1 MNDISEFVE
10 IDKHLRSPKGL
21 KDFGP
26 YFILSLFTHPAL
38 RVETTKDVNEMA
50 DKFVFFHDD
59 KVVYVLTMPWNLLF
73 GPNEELTK
81 KYEWLLEREKKN
93 G

>member
-1 MNDISEFVE
+1 MSDISEFVE
-10 IDKHLRSPKGL
+10 IDKHLRSPRGL

-26 YFILSLFTHPAL
+26 YFILSLFCHPGIRL
-38 RVETTKDVNEMA
+38 ETTKDVNEMA

-59 KVVYVLTMPWNLLF
+59 KVVYVLTMPWNLPF
-73 GPNEELTK
+73 GPDVELTE
-81 KYEWLLEREKKN
+81 KYKYLLEKEKNN